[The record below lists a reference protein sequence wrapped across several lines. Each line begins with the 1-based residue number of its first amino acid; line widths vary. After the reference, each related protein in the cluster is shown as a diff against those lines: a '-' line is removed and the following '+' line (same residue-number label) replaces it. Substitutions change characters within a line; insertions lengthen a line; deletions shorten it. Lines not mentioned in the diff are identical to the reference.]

1 MKKYCLFSFKL
12 DAYKYHLTKQQ
23 IAELDSAFI
32 RQRFLMETNGPEAR
46 EKVQLVRGANN
57 KQFAV
62 GIVGYA
68 NTVDNFMI
76 ADKSNVNSIK
86 SLAKLMDRVHR

>member
-1 MKKYCLFSFKL
+1 
-12 DAYKYHLTKQQ
+12 
-23 IAELDSAFI
+23 LDSAFI
-32 RQRFLMETNGPEAR
+32 QQRQLMETNGPESR
-46 EKVQLVRGANN
+46 EKVQLVRGGTN

-62 GIVGYA
+62 GIVGFE

-76 ADKSNVNSIK
+76 ADKSNVKSIK